1 MLKKI
6 NWPITICTFLLSVL
20 GIVTI
25 FSSSAQIGSQ
35 QIIFVFLGLILYFL
49 ISNFDYRD
57 LRKVKNYLYAIS
69 LALLFLVFI
78 LGTETRGAIRWI
90 PFFGFNIQPSEFVKP
105 VLIIFLADFFYKNNS
120 DWISILKSF
129 AMTLP
134 VLFLVFIQP
143 DLGTTFTILAI
154 WVGMVFA
161 SNIEF
166 KKLIIL
172 FLIAIMSVPLTWVIL
187 QDYQKQRIFTFLSSS
202 KDPLGVGY
210 NLIQSTIA
218 IGSGQLLGRGLGQG
232 TQSRLQFL
240 PEYRTDFI
248 FASITEELGFLGAIL
263 IIVLYFIIFSYLIR
277 RASKCTNGFG
287 FLIIMGVL
295 ILLFFQTLVNIGMNI
310 GLVPITG
317 ITLPLIS
324 YGGSSIFATFISLG
338 IVASVVRFTKKIDS
352 ELN

>member
-6 NWPITICTFLLSVL
+6 NWPIFISTFLLSIL

-25 FSSSAQIGSQ
+25 FSSSAQLGTQ
-35 QIIFVFLGLILYFL
+35 QIIFILLGLIIYFL
-49 ISNFDYRD
+49 LSHFDYRD
-57 LRKVKNYLYAIS
+57 LKNVKNYLYVIS
-69 LALLFLVFI
+69 LVLLFLVFI
-78 LGTETRGAIRWI
+78 LGTETRGVIRWI

-105 VLIIFLADFFYKNNS
+105 VLIIFLADFLYRNKS
-120 DWISILKSF
+120 DWINIFKSLVLILPMF
-129 AMTLP
+129 L
-134 VLFLVFIQP
+134 LVFIQP

-172 FLIAIMSVPLTWVIL
+172 FLITIMSIPLTWVVL
-187 QDYQKQRIFTFLSSS
+187 QDYQKQRIFTFISSS

-240 PEYRTDFI
+240 PEFRTDFI
-248 FASITEELGFLGAIL
+248 FASITEELGFLGALL
-263 IIVLYFIIFSYLIR
+263 IIVLYFIIFSYLVS
-277 RASKCTNGFG
+277 RAAKCTNGFG
-287 FLIIMGVL
+287 FLIIIGVL
-295 ILLFFQTLVNIGMNI
+295 TMLFFQTVVNIGMNI

-338 IVASVVRFTKKIDS
+338 IVASVIRFTKKIDN
-352 ELN
+352 E